1 MNRARYILK
10 YLLPREKFI
19 EKPYKRRHL
28 AIIEI
33 LPVNLSQYIFRVIFF
48 KIYVKYTYGLKYVAP
63 KKYQSIRVP
72 FLEYFVHSN
81 SASRTRN

>member
-28 AIIEI
+28 GIIEI
-33 LPVNLSQYIFRVIFF
+33 LWVNLLQYVFRVIFF
-48 KIYVKYTYGLKYVAP
+48 KMYVKYTYSLKYVATA
-63 KKYQSIRVP
+63 KYQSIRVP
-72 FLEYFVHSN
+72 FLEYFVH
-81 SASRTRN
+81 